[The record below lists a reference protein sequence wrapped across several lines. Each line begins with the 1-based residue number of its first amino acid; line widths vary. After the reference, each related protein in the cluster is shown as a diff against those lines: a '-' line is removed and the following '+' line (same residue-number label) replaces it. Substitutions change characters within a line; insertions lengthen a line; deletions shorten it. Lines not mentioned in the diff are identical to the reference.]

1 MRYKKNSLKL
11 FSLLLVL
18 SLISCSSNKQ
28 DIEGTTRFSTI
39 ESDSNSYKY
48 HEVNHN
54 DTLWSIS
61 DRYYRNPLLWPDIYE
76 KNQDKIYD
84 ADLIL
89 PGQRLIIYKQISPD
103 DYRKAVGHAK
113 SRGLWVVG
121 YREESDINFLE
132 NN

>member
-48 HEVNHN
+48 HEVNYN

-61 DRYYRNPLLWPDIYE
+61 DRYYRNPLLWPDIYK
-76 KNQDKIYD
+76 KNQDIIYD

-103 DYRKAVGHAK
+103 DYRKAVDHAK
-113 SRGLWVVG
+113 SRGSWVVG

>member
-1 MRYKKNSLKL
+1 MSYKKNSLKL
-11 FSLLLVL
+11 FSLLLIS
-18 SLISCSSNKQ
+18 SLISCSSNIQ

-39 ESDSNSYKY
+39 ESDSNSYEY
-48 HEVNHN
+48 YEVNYD

-61 DRYYRNPLLWPDIYE
+61 YRYYRNPLLWPDIYK
-76 KNQDKIYD
+76 KNQEKIYD

-89 PGQRLIIYKQISPD
+89 PGQRLIIYKQISPK
-103 DYRKAVGHAK
+103 DYRKAIGHAK
-113 SRGLWVVG
+113 SRGSWVVG

>member
-11 FSLLLVL
+11 FSLLLIS
-18 SLISCSSNKQ
+18 SLISCSSNIQ

-39 ESDSNSYKY
+39 ESDSNSYEY
-48 HEVNHN
+48 HEVNYG

-61 DRYYRNPLLWPDIYE
+61 NRYYRNPLLWPDVYK
-76 KNQDKIYD
+76 KNQEKIYD

-89 PGQRLIIYKQISPD
+89 PGQRLIIYEQISPK
-103 DYRKAVGHAK
+103 DYRKAIDHAK
-113 SRGLWVVG
+113 SRGSWVVG

>member
-1 MRYKKNSLKL
+1 MSYKKNSLKL
-11 FSLLLVL
+11 FSLLLIS
-18 SLISCSSNKQ
+18 SLISCSSNIQ

-39 ESDSNSYKY
+39 ESDSNSYEY
-48 HEVNHN
+48 YAVNYD

-61 DRYYRNPLLWPDIYE
+61 YRYYRNPLLWPDIYK
-76 KNQDKIYD
+76 KNQEKIYD

-89 PGQRLIIYKQISPD
+89 PGQRLIIYKQISPS
-103 DYRKAVGHAK
+103 DYRKAIGHAK
-113 SRGLWVVG
+113 SRGSWVVG

>member
-11 FSLLLVL
+11 FSLLLIS
-18 SLISCSSNKQ
+18 SLISCSSNIQ

-39 ESDSNSYKY
+39 ESNSNSYEY
-48 HEVNHN
+48 HEVNYD

-61 DRYYRNPLLWPDIYE
+61 YRYYRNPLLWPDIYK
-76 KNQDKIYD
+76 KNQEKIYD

-89 PGQRLIIYKQISPD
+89 PGQRLIIYKQISPK
-103 DYRKAVGHAK
+103 DYRKAIGHAK
-113 SRGLWVVG
+113 SRGSWVVG

>member
-48 HEVNHN
+48 HEVNYN

-76 KNQDKIYD
+76 KNQDIIYD

-103 DYRKAVGHAK
+103 DYRKAVDHAK

>member
-103 DYRKAVGHAK
+103 DYRRAVGHAK

>member
-11 FSLLLVL
+11 FSLLLIS
-18 SLISCSSNKQ
+18 SLISCSSNTQ
-28 DIEGTTRFSTI
+28 DIEGTIRFSTI

-48 HEVNHN
+48 HEVNYG

-61 DRYYRNPLLWPDIYE
+61 NRYYRNPLLWPDIYK

-89 PGQRLIIYKQISPD
+89 PGQRLIIYKQISPN
-103 DYRKAVGHAK
+103 DYRKAIGHAK

>member
-1 MRYKKNSLKL
+1 MSYKKNSLKL
-11 FSLLLVL
+11 FSLLLIS
-18 SLISCSSNKQ
+18 SLISCSSNIQ

-39 ESDSNSYKY
+39 ESDSNSYEY
-48 HEVNHN
+48 YAVNYD

-61 DRYYRNPLLWPDIYE
+61 YRYYRNPLLWPDIYK
-76 KNQDKIYD
+76 KNQEKIYD

-89 PGQRLIIYKQISPD
+89 PGQRLIIYKQISPK
-103 DYRKAVGHAK
+103 DYRKAIGHAK
-113 SRGLWVVG
+113 SRGSWVVG

>member
-1 MRYKKNSLKL
+1 MSYKKNSLKL
-11 FSLLLVL
+11 FSLLLIS
-18 SLISCSSNKQ
+18 SLISCSSNIQ

-39 ESDSNSYKY
+39 ESDSNSYEY
-48 HEVNHN
+48 HEVNYD

-61 DRYYRNPLLWPDIYE
+61 YRYYRNPLLWPDIYK
-76 KNQDKIYD
+76 KNQEKIYD

-89 PGQRLIIYKQISPD
+89 PGQRLIIYKQISPK
-103 DYRKAVGHAK
+103 DYRKAIGHAK
-113 SRGLWVVG
+113 SRGSWVVG